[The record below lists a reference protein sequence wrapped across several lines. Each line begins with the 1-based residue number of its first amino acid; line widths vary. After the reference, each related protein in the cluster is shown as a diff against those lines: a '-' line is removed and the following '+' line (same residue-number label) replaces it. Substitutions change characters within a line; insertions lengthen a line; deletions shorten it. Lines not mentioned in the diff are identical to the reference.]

1 MRSILNVLK
10 ILLWA
15 LILVAAI
22 YLYMMFR
29 DGGSLIQTLSEP
41 KDLEIVQDLSF
52 EAEVQSLQI
61 DWISGGITV
70 TPSTDNL
77 IHVLEKAEKG
87 LSSSKYASIDA
98 SNGKLTIR
106 SKNRNNVWF
115 FFYRTPLT
123 YLELQ
128 VPQSDYEEIILNL
141 TSGSHKLT
149 ELNTEDMIIDLTSG
163 ALNLTNTNI
172 SSLNLTMTSGNAR
185 LNNVLGQDLRVE
197 MTSGEL
203 RTTGS
208 FSKLIQID
216 MTSGNLS
223 VDTHLDAPDQLALE
237 MTSGNAELILS
248 QTEGFQFDVDKT
260 SGNFTPSF
268 DYTGDSDDPI
278 YLEGDARYTV
288 DMTSG
293 NVSVKVK

>member
-22 YLYMMFR
+22 YLFMMFR
-29 DGGSLIQTLSEP
+29 DGGSLIQTMNEP
-41 KDLEIVQDLSF
+41 KDLELVQDLSF
-52 EAEVQSLQI
+52 EAEVKSLQI

-70 TPSTDNL
+70 TPSTDNK

-128 VPQSDYEEIILNL
+128 IPQSDYEEIVLNL
-141 TSGSHKLT
+141 TSGNHQLSG
-149 ELNTEDMIIDLTSG
+149 LNTEDMIIDLTSG
-163 ALNLTNTNI
+163 ALNLSNAHI
-172 SSLNLTMTSGNAR
+172 SSLNLTMTSGNTR
-185 LNNVLGQDLRVE
+185 LSDIIGQDLRVE

-203 RTTGS
+203 RTSGS

-216 MTSGNLS
+216 MTSGNLN
-223 VDTHLDAPDQLALE
+223 VDTHLDAPEQLALE

>member
-1 MRSILNVLK
+1 MRSVLSVLK
-10 ILLWA
+10 ILLWS
-15 LILVAAI
+15 LVLLAGI
-22 YLYMMFR
+22 YLFIMFR
-29 DGGSLIQTLSEP
+29 DGGSLIQNMNSPKTLEV
-41 KDLEIVQDLSF
+41 VQDLSF
-52 EAEVQSLQI
+52 DADIQSFQV
-61 DWISGGITV
+61 DWISGGIKV
-70 TPSTDNL
+70 TPSIDNM

-106 SKNRNNVWF
+106 SKNKNNVWF

-128 VPQSDYEEIILNL
+128 VPQNDYEEIILNL
-141 TSGSHKLT
+141 TSGSHKLSD
-149 ELNTEDMIIDLTSG
+149 LNTEDMIIDLTSG
-163 ALNLTNTNI
+163 ELRLSNANI
-172 SSLNLTMTSGNAR
+172 SRLNMTMTSGNTR
-185 LNNVLGQDLRVE
+185 LNDVMGEDLRVE

-208 FSKLIQID
+208 FSNLIQID

-223 VDTHLDAPDQLALE
+223 LDTHLDAPEQLALE

-248 QTEGFQFDVDKT
+248 QAEGFQFDVDKT

-268 DYTGDSDDPI
+268 NYTGDSDDPI

>member
-1 MRSILNVLK
+1 MRSILNLLK

-22 YLYMMFR
+22 YLFMMFR
-29 DGGSLIQTLSEP
+29 EGGSLIQSMNDS
-41 KDLEIVQDLSF
+41 KNLEVVQDLSF
-52 EAEVQSLQI
+52 DADVQDIQI

-70 TPSTDNL
+70 TPSTDNM

-87 LSSSKYASIDA
+87 LSASKYASIDA

-106 SKNRNNVWF
+106 SKNKNNVWF

-128 VPQSDYEEIILNL
+128 LPQSDYDEIILNL
-141 TSGSHKLT
+141 TSGSHKLMD
-149 ELNTEDMIIDLTSG
+149 LNTEDMIVDLTSG
-163 ALNLTNTNI
+163 ELKLSDANVDRLNM
-172 SSLNLTMTSGNAR
+172 TMTSGNAR
-185 LNNVLGQDLRVE
+185 LNNVFGQDLRVE

-203 RTTGS
+203 RTSGS
-208 FSKLIQID
+208 FSNLIQID
-216 MTSGNLS
+216 MTSGNLN
-223 VDTHLDAPDQLALE
+223 VDTHLDAPEQLALE

-248 QTEGFQFDVDKT
+248 QAEGFQFDVDKT

-268 DYTGDSDDPI
+268 NYTGDSDDPI
-278 YLEGDARYTV
+278 YLEGDVRFTV

>member
-22 YLYMMFR
+22 YLFMMFR
-29 DGGSLIQTLSEP
+29 DGGSLIQSMNDP
-41 KDLEIVQDLSF
+41 KNLEVVQDLSF
-52 EAEVQSLQI
+52 EAEVEMLQI
-61 DWISGGITV
+61 DWISGGITI

-87 LSSSKYASIDA
+87 LRSSKYASIDA

-106 SKNRNNVWF
+106 SRNKSNVWF
-115 FFYRTPLT
+115 FFYRAPLT

-128 VPQSDYEEIILNL
+128 VPQRDYEEIVLNL
-141 TSGSHKLT
+141 TSGSHQLSD
-149 ELNTEDMIIDLTSG
+149 LNTKDMTIGLTSG
-163 ALNLTNTNI
+163 TLNLSNANI
-172 SSLNLTMTSGNAR
+172 ASLNLTMTSGNTH
-185 LNNVLGQDLRVE
+185 LSDVSGQDLRVE
-197 MTSGEL
+197 MTSGKL

-208 FSKLIQID
+208 FSNLIQIE
-216 MTSGNLS
+216 MTSGDLNL
-223 VDTHLDAPDQLALE
+223 DTHLDAPNQLTLE

-248 QTEGFQFDVDKT
+248 QTEGFKFDVNKT

-268 DYTGDSDDPI
+268 NFTGDSDDPI
-278 YLEGDARYTV
+278 YLEGNARYMV

>member
-22 YLYMMFR
+22 YLFMMFR
-29 DGGSLIQTLSEP
+29 DGGTLIQTMNEP
-41 KDLEIVQDLSF
+41 KDLEVVQDLSF
-52 EAEVQSLQI
+52 EAEVQTLQI
-61 DWISGGITV
+61 NWISGEITV

-98 SNGKLTIR
+98 TNGKLTIR

-128 VPQSDYEEIILNL
+128 VPQSDYEEIVLNL
-141 TSGSHKLT
+141 TSGNHQLSG
-149 ELNTEDMIIDLTSG
+149 LNTEDMIIDLTSG
-163 ALNLTNTNI
+163 ALNLSNAHI
-172 SSLNLTMTSGNAR
+172 SSLNLTMTSGNTR
-185 LNNVLGQDLRVE
+185 LSEVLGQDLRVE

-203 RTTGS
+203 RTSGS
-208 FSKLIQID
+208 FSNLIQID
-216 MTSGNLS
+216 MTSGNLN
-223 VDTHLDAPDQLALE
+223 VDTHLDAPEQLALE

-248 QTEGFQFDVDKT
+248 QSEGFQFDVDKT

>member
-22 YLYMMFR
+22 YLFMMFR
-29 DGGSLIQTLSEP
+29 DGGSLIQSMNDP
-41 KDLEIVQDLSF
+41 KNLEVVQDLSF
-52 EAEVQSLQI
+52 DAEVQSIQI

-70 TPSTDNL
+70 TPSTDGM

-106 SKNRNNVWF
+106 SKNKNNVWF

-128 VPQSDYEEIILNL
+128 VPRSDYEEIILNL
-141 TSGSHKLT
+141 TSGSHKLSDV
-149 ELNTEDMIIDLTSG
+149 NTEDMIIDLTSG
-163 ALNLTNTNI
+163 ELRLSNANI
-172 SSLNLTMTSGNAR
+172 SRLNMTMTSGNTR
-185 LNNVLGQDLRVE
+185 LTDVMGEDLRVE

-208 FSKLIQID
+208 FSNMIQID

-223 VDTHLDAPDQLALE
+223 LDTHLDAPEQLALE

-268 DYTGDSDDPI
+268 NYTGDSDDPI
-278 YLEGDARYTV
+278 YLEGEARYTV

>member
-22 YLYMMFR
+22 YLFMMFR
-29 DGGSLIQTLSEP
+29 DGGSLIQTMNDP
-41 KDLEIVQDLSF
+41 RNLEVVQDLSF
-52 EAEVQSLQI
+52 DADVQSLQI

-70 TPSTDNL
+70 TPSTDNR
-77 IHVLEKAEKG
+77 IHVLERAEKG
-87 LSSSKYASIDA
+87 LSSSKYASIDT

-106 SKNRNNVWF
+106 SKNINNVWF

-141 TSGSHKLT
+141 TSGNHKLSD
-149 ELNTEDMIIDLTSG
+149 LNSSKMIVDLTSG
-163 ALNLTNTNI
+163 SLTLSDSNVT
-172 SSLNLTMTSGNAR
+172 SLNMTMTSGNTR
-185 LNNVLGQDLRVE
+185 LANVLGQDLRVE

-223 VDTHLDAPDQLALE
+223 VDTHLDAPEQLALE

-268 DYTGDSDDPI
+268 EYTGDSDDPI
-278 YLEGDARYTV
+278 YLDGKARYTV